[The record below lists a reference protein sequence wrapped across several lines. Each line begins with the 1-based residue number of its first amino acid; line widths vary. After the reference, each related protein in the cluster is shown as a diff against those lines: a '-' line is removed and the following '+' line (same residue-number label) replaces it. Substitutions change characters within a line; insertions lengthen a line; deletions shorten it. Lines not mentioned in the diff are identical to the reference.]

1 MLDNFAKTWCE
12 PIGNTKYQ
20 VKYAFKIL
28 HIQKLFQPIVLGL
41 DCDTFTARC
50 WEECW
55 KNLDFGH
62 CFCYSFYSKYL
73 CIFICFIVWFLK
85 IFNFPIYFCGEQNH
99 PKCELFCWLM
109 VLIFDLS
116 ITIQQKIKLLSDYRM
131 NIYFYFY
138 AK

>member
-73 CIFICFIVWFLK
+73 CIFILFHCVVYKNFQFSNLFLWWTK
-85 IFNFPIYFCGEQNH
+85 PPKMRIILLTDGPNFWSVNYYTAKNQIA
-99 PKCELFCWLM
+99 
-109 VLIFDLS
+109 VS
-116 ITIQQKIKLLSDYRM
+116 LSDEYVLL
-131 NIYFYFY
+131 FLC
-138 AK
+138 